1 MKTATSP
8 IKTLKQPSSTQ
19 DDSLLQ
25 HQTLNIKN
33 SNININENN
42 LGILDDTDMEL
53 EKIMFEEFAHGLPSD
68 IPMADW

>member
-19 DDSLLQ
+19 DNSVIK
-25 HQTLNIKN
+25 HQTLNTQN
-33 SNININENN
+33 SNSNLNENN
-42 LGILDDTDMEL
+42 LGILDDTDLEL